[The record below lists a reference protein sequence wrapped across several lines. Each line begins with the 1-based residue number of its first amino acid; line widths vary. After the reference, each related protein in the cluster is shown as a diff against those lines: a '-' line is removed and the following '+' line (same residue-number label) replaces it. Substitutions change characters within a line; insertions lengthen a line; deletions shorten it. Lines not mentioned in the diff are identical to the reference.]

1 MLTSSRLLLIASV
14 LSFLP
19 QLNRIIS
26 RRNSTGI
33 SMCYVL
39 FNLISVTE
47 QFAMTFV
54 LVVNHFENP
63 DIFVH
68 SPENAGDWI
77 NMVQMSVVL
86 VLWLI
91 L

>member
-1 MLTSSRLLLIASV
+1 
-14 LSFLP
+14 
-19 QLNRIIS
+19 
-26 RRNSTGI
+26 
-33 SMCYVL
+33 
-39 FNLISVTE
+39 
-47 QFAMTFV
+47 MTFV

-77 NMVQMSVVL
+77 NLVQMSVVL

-91 L
+91 LSVASYLFTSLPTHAEAFAELV